1 MVVLY
6 MRLLKFK
13 DKAKKVKDYI
23 PTSSQ
28 GHVAFLISNDVK
40 HIGKGT
46 CPGKKADNILGDV
59 HFDSIIEDEL
69 NNILLNFLALTKYLF
84 LSNIQV
90 QVFFQKKKKKVW
102 EQDGNVHRRMIRTS
116 LCITFRFLFIH

>member
-13 DKAKKVKDYI
+13 NKAKKVKDYI

>member
-1 MVVLY
+1 

-13 DKAKKVKDYI
+13 NKAKKVKDYI

-28 GHVAFLISNDVK
+28 GHVAFLISNDAK
-40 HIGKGT
+40 HLGKGT

-90 QVFFQKKKKKVW
+90 QVFFQKKKKVW
-102 EQDGNVHRRMIRTS
+102 EQDGNVHRRIIRTS